1 MKNLIRKEIRALSAY
16 YVPDSRGMVKLD
28 AMENPYGWPAALKN
42 EWLDIIGEVEVNRY
56 PDPAAADLIKCLQET
71 ESIPED
77 QSVMLGNGSD
87 ELIQI
92 LALAMA
98 KSGASILAPEPGF
111 VMYSMIAK
119 FSGMD
124 YHPVALKPDFS
135 LDMPAMLEAIK
146 LHQPAII
153 FLAYPNNP
161 SGNLW
166 DRAEIE
172 VVLDKTGGLVIID
185 EAYAPFASD
194 TFMPD
199 LGKHPNLLVMRTLS
213 KFGLAGLRLGY
224 LCGRSELLDELNKIR
239 LPYNINSLTQK
250 TAEFCLQHKSVFD
263 QQARAIKQ
271 ERSFMMAQLK
281 EMDNLEVY
289 PSEANFILF
298 RTPKGKAE
306 YIFEAL
312 KARGILIKC
321 LSSAGGL
328 LHDCLRV
335 TVGTVEE
342 NAIFI
347 KALKTIA
354 CSE

>member
-1 MKNLIRKEIRALSAY
+1 MKQLIRREIRELSAY
-16 YVPDSRGMVKLD
+16 HVPGSDGMVKLD
-28 AMENPYGWPAALKN
+28 AMENPYGWPDDLKN
-42 EWLDIIGEVEVNRY
+42 KWLDIIGEVEVNRY
-56 PDPAAADLIKCLQET
+56 PDPSGAALVDCLREV

-98 KSGASILAPEPGF
+98 KPGASILAPEPGF

-135 LDMPAMLEAIK
+135 LDIPAMLEAIK
-146 LHQPAII
+146 IYQPAII

-166 DRAEIE
+166 DRAEVETI
-172 VVLDKTGGLVIID
+172 LDQATGLVVID
-185 EAYAPFASD
+185 EAYAPFAAD

-199 LGKHPNLLVMRTLS
+199 LAKRKNLLVMRTLS

-224 LCGRSELLDELNKIR
+224 LSGSPELLEEFNKIR

-250 TAEFCLQHKSVFD
+250 TAEFCLRHKSIFDGQAEIIRNERARLITELEAIDGLQVF
-263 QQARAIKQ
+263 
-271 ERSFMMAQLK
+271 
-281 EMDNLEVY
+281 

-298 RTPKGKAE
+298 RTPEGQASS
-306 YIFEAL
+306 IFEAL
-312 KARGILIKC
+312 KAQSILIKN
-321 LSSAGGL
+321 LSSSGVL
-328 LHDCLRV
+328 LHNCLRV
-335 TVGTVEE
+335 TVGKPEE
-342 NAIFI
+342 NTKFL
-347 KALKTIA
+347 KALVNIG
-354 CSE
+354 